1 MGSFDVLTPAFHA
14 GKTLIRSYVMKNWL
28 MPAALMLTATLGA
41 TAKELKIGDKAPPL
55 TIEQWIKGSP
65 VDPTKGG
72 AEPIYVVEF
81 WATWCGPCR
90 QSIPHLSELQKHF
103 DKKITVVGVSNETPE
118 VIKSFLRTWDKKMQY
133 TVAVDKDN
141 KTSSAYM
148 EAAGVNGIPH
158 SFIVKEGKLVW
169 HGHPMEMDDQL
180 VKLTGDKEFAAA
192 MEKSQAKSRK
202 RSEMAMK
209 AGMAMKSEKWDDAIK
224 ILDDMIAVDA
234 ADYEVM
240 AQKYY
245 LLLVKKK
252 DAKAAAEY
260 GAKMVQVVEDAD
272 LLDAVAFSI
281 LMEEEFQPVK
291 DPKTALAMSTKAAK
305 LSPKDPGVLATL
317 ARAQFENGN
326 GAEAVKSAEAALQ
339 VAEDDQL
346 KEEIQKSLEK
356 YRGTKTGGTPGA
368 TKGEAGSKG

>member
-1 MGSFDVLTPAFHA
+1 MISRVIATAMVL
-14 GKTLIRSYVMKNWL
+14 
-28 MPAALMLTATLGA
+28 AATGIV

-55 TIEQWIKGSP
+55 TIEQWVKGSP

-103 DKKITVVGVSNETPE
+103 DKKVTVVGVSNETPA
-118 VIKSFLRTWDKKMQY
+118 VIKSFLRTWDKRMQY

-141 KTSSAYM
+141 KTSEAYM
-148 EAAGVNGIPH
+148 EAAGINGIPH

-169 HGHPMEMDDQL
+169 HGHPMEMDEQL

-192 MEKSQAKSRK
+192 MEKSQAKTRK
-202 RSEMAMK
+202 RQEMAMK
-209 AGMAMKSEKWDDAIK
+209 AGMAMKAEKWDDAIK
-224 ILDDMIAVDA
+224 LLDDMIAVDA

-260 GAKMVQVVEDAD
+260 GTKMVQVVDDAD
-272 LLDAVAFSI
+272 LLDAVAYSI

-291 DPKTALAMSTKAAK
+291 DAKMALTMSEKAAK

-317 ARAQFENGN
+317 ARAQFENGK
-326 GAEAVKSAEAALQ
+326 GAEAIKSAEQALQ
-339 VAEDDQL
+339 IAEDDQL

-356 YRGTKTGGTPGA
+356 YRGGKAEGA
-368 TKGEAGSKG
+368 QGAAKGSAGSKG